1 VGRRFAGQAG
11 RIETMGQETPNLAF
25 RAQLVIPEQ
34 RQLYDYWL
42 ERAGRRSMPD
52 RSEIR
57 PAHFP
62 RLLPNISL
70 VAYEP
75 ETQRCRIRL
84 AGTRLRDI
92 YDGETTGLY
101 LDELDWGD
109 IRDYWLAAYRH
120 VFEEGKPAQ
129 GVVRGP
135 RVQKEH
141 LVQYWLKLPLS
152 LEGREC
158 GMVLCYDAFLPATDI
173 AEHQAEIQAIS
184 A

>member
-1 VGRRFAGQAG
+1 MA
-11 RIETMGQETPNLAF
+11 QEPLNLAF

-42 ERAGRRSMPD
+42 ERAGSRVMPD
-52 RSEIR
+52 RRDIS

-62 RLLPNISL
+62 RLLPSISL
-70 VAYEP
+70 VCYERD
-75 ETQRCRIRL
+75 TQRCRIRL

-92 YDGETTGLY
+92 YDCETTGLY
-101 LDELDWGD
+101 LDELDWGEK
-109 IRDYWLAAYRH
+109 REYWLAAYRH
-120 VFEEGKPAQ
+120 IFEAGKPTQ

-152 LEGREC
+152 VDGRAC
-158 GMVLCYDAFLPATDI
+158 GMILCYDAFLPATDM
-173 AEHQAEIQAIS
+173 AEHNAAMQAIS

>member
-1 VGRRFAGQAG
+1 MGTAIREGQGGMA
-11 RIETMGQETPNLAF
+11 QDAPNSAF

-42 ERAGRRSMPD
+42 ERAGGRPMPD
-52 RSEIR
+52 RGDIR
-57 PAHFP
+57 PGHFP

-70 VAYEP
+70 VSYEADS
-75 ETQRCRIRL
+75 QRCRIRL

-92 YDGETTGLY
+92 YDCETTGLY

-109 IRDYWLAAYRH
+109 KRDYWLAAYRH
-120 VFEEGKPAQ
+120 VFEAGKPAQ

-152 LEGREC
+152 IDGVLS
-158 GMVLCYDAFLPATDI
+158 GMVLCYDAFLPAADMD
-173 AEHQAEIQAIS
+173 EHQAEIQAIS

>member
-1 VGRRFAGQAG
+1 
-11 RIETMGQETPNLAF
+11 MGQEPPNTAF

-42 ERAGRRSMPD
+42 ERAAGRAMPERRD
-52 RSEIR
+52 IN

-70 VAYEP
+70 VALEP

-84 AGTRLRDI
+84 AGTRLRDM
-92 YDGETTGLY
+92 YDCETTGRY

-109 IRDYWLAAYRH
+109 KRDYWLAAYRH
-120 VFEEGKPAQ
+120 VFEAGKPTQ

-141 LVQYWLKLPLS
+141 LVQFWLKLPLS
-152 LEGREC
+152 VDDRSCSLI
-158 GMVLCYDAFLPATDI
+158 LCYDAFLPASDM
-173 AEHQAEIQAIS
+173 AEES
-184 A
+184 AALHAATG